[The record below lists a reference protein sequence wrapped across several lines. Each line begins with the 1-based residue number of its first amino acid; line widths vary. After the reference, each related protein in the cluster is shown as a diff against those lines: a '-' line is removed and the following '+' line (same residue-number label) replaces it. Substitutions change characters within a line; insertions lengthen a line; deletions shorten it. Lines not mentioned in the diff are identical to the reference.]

1 MLETPTSTSTATI
14 HDSPANRP
22 FIYVSAEDIFRPFV
36 PDGYIRT
43 KRQAEEAVLALCAD
57 SALRARI
64 AQEGEEGQAADGG
77 VVRPV
82 LVRPGTFSL
91 AAR

>member
-1 MLETPTSTSTATI
+1 M
-14 HDSPANRP
+14 
-22 FIYVSAEDIFRPFV
+22 

-57 SALRARI
+57 SALRATDTDGKG
-64 AQEGEEGQAADGG
+64 AVDGVDGG

-82 LVRPGTFSL
+82 LVRPGTFSSSAFTRFL
-91 AAR
+91 AVIDPSLLYPSM